1 MSINSTEINSQAT
14 SLAQLLFSF
23 FVYVTDAEDGLTARE
38 VQCLQELIDDTQWCS
53 DETLCAG
60 LEMLRNNYG
69 SYWKDYQK
77 KLIQRDL
84 PQISSKLDE
93 LLSKQVAPEKILQS
107 CRTFVERL
115 SKNSSPTLVRLGIAA
130 MPAAKLK
137 ARTALESLLSDQK
150 TKTVTQETQTSV
162 ADKQIPAATE
172 ATQSPPPSCSDLS
185 VWPCATL
192 ALAQENLWKRGRT
205 PVRCVSVIPETHDVK
220 TFVFQ
225 AIAPVLFAYKPGQF
239 ATLELPIEGKTVRR
253 SYTISSSPSRPHAI
267 SITVKRVPGG
277 LVSNWLHDNMHA
289 GFQFSLS
296 GPHGEFNCFDAPA
309 DKLLLIAAG
318 SGITPVMS
326 MLRWLADTSSNA
338 DIVFINNIRTPI
350 DVIFENEFK
359 YLGMRLGDKLKL
371 GIIPGLVAPG
381 QSWNGP
387 VCHFNESLVKMLAP
401 DYAERETFV
410 CGPPGYMD
418 MVRTTLER
426 MGYPSHRYHQESFGG
441 APVAA
446 KPAPPAGSAASST
459 VTPKP
464 TTPAAATPVSA
475 TTPPAAVAAAP
486 ANSAQKVELVFSVSA
501 KTVVT
506 TTDDFILDVAE
517 EHGISIPNSCRA
529 GNCGTCKTKKVE
541 GTVEMDG
548 QQALSE
554 ADIEEGF
561 VLACVSRACCSRVV
575 IEA

>member
-1 MSINSTEINSQAT
+1 MSIASSEPNTQAE
-14 SLAQLLFSF
+14 SFAQLLFSF
-23 FVYVTDAEDGLTARE
+23 FIYVTDADDGLTARE
-38 VQCLQELIDDTQWCS
+38 VQCLQELLEDTKWCT
-53 DETLCAG
+53 DESLRAG
-60 LEMLRNNYG
+60 LETLRSSYG
-69 SYWKDYQK
+69 NYWKDYQK

-84 PQISSKLDE
+84 PQISNKLDK
-93 LLSKQVAPEKILQS
+93 LLSKVKAPEQVTLA
-107 CRTFVERL
+107 CRTFIERL
-115 SKNSSPTLVRLGIAA
+115 STNSSPTLVRLGIAP

-137 ARTALESLLSDQK
+137 ARSALEALLGTPN
-150 TKTVTQETQTSV
+150 TKNQASEAKSTQSEKPAV
-162 ADKQIPAATE
+162 QIPAASIETVH
-172 ATQSPPPSCSDLS
+172 ASTADLS
-185 VWPCATL
+185 VWPSATL
-192 ALAQENLWKRGRT
+192 ALSQENLWKRGRT
-205 PVRCVSVIPETHDVK
+205 PVRCVTVIPETHDVK

-225 AIAPVLFAYKPGQF
+225 AITPVLFAYKPGQF
-239 ATLELPIEGKTVRR
+239 ATLELPIDGKTVRR

-277 LVSNWLHDNMHA
+277 LVSNWLHDNMQA

-338 DIVFINNIRTPI
+338 DIVFINNIRTPN

-387 VCHFNESLVKMLAP
+387 VCHFSENLVKMLAP
-401 DYAERETFV
+401 DFVERETFV

-426 MGYPSHRYHQESFGG
+426 IGYPAHRYHQESFGG
-441 APVAA
+441 APAAA
-446 KPAPPAGSAASST
+446 KPSAPANTTAPTAPAPAAS
-459 VTPKP
+459 PLP
-464 TTPAAATPVSA
+464 PPAAAV
-475 TTPPAAVAAAP
+475 PA
-486 ANSAQKVELVFSVSA
+486 STSQAQKVELVFSVSN
-501 KTVVT
+501 KTVLT

-517 EHGISIPNSCRA
+517 EHGITIPNSCRA
-529 GNCGTCKTKKVE
+529 GNCGTCKTKKTE
-541 GTVEMDG
+541 GTIEMDG

-554 ADIEEGF
+554 SDIEEGF
-561 VLACVSRACCSRVV
+561 LLACVSRACCSRVV